1 MREMKLVRGE
11 VTITIQ
17 VATLVDR
24 ELDEEE
30 VSDVISELANNETVD
45 IDSNVELFDI
55 TNINLNEKL
64 SEIYE
69 NESLDCDDW
78 QELLKKADKEEDEII
93 EILPGQ
99 IGFNI

>member
-24 ELDEEE
+24 GLDQEEMWE
-30 VSDVISELANNETVD
+30 VISELANNETVD
-45 IDSNVELFDI
+45 VDTDVDMFDI

-64 SEIYE
+64 SERYE
-69 NESLDCDDW
+69 NKSLDCDDW
-78 QELLKKADKEEDEII
+78 KDLLNKADKEEDEII
-93 EILPGQ
+93 EIIPGQ
-99 IGFNI
+99 IGFEI

>member
-45 IDSNVELFDI
+45 IDSDVELFDI

-64 SEIYE
+64 SERYE

-78 QELLKKADKEEDEII
+78 QELLKKVDKEEDEII

>member
-1 MREMKLVRGE
+1 MREMKLIRGE

-30 VSDVISELANNETVD
+30 MWEVVSELANNETVD
-45 IDSNVELFDI
+45 IDSDVDIFDI

-64 SEIYE
+64 SERYE
-69 NESLDCDDW
+69 NKSLDCDDW
-78 QELLKKADKEEDEII
+78 KDLLNKADKEEDEII

-99 IGFNI
+99 IGFEI

>member
-24 ELDEEE
+24 GLDQEEMWE
-30 VSDVISELANNETVD
+30 VISELANNETVD
-45 IDSNVELFDI
+45 VDTDVDMFDI

-64 SEIYE
+64 SEKYE
-69 NESLDCDDW
+69 NKSLGCDDW